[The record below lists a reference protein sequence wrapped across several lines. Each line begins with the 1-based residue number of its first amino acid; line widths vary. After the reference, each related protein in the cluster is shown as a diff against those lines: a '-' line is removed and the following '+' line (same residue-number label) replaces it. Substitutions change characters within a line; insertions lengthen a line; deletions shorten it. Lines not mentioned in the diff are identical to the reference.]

1 LLAGARGLRSAR
13 RMRHWAG
20 VGLILVA
27 AVGLLLRGGALERRP
42 LHNDEAINA
51 VKLRALWE
59 RGEYRYDPHEYHGP
73 ALYFLT
79 LPFLAAASSFE
90 PDQPAIAA
98 MRSMSVACGIAL
110 ILGLWLLRGALGPG
124 PMIAAAAWT
133 AVSTAMVYYSR
144 YYIHEM
150 LLVLVTF

>member
-1 LLAGARGLRSAR
+1 
-13 RMRHWAG
+13 
-20 VGLILVA
+20 
-27 AVGLLLRGGALERRP
+27 
-42 LHNDEAINA
+42 
-51 VKLRALWE
+51 
-59 RGEYRYDPHEYHGP
+59 
-73 ALYFLT
+73 YFLT

-150 LLVLVTF
+150 LLVLVTFVTFAACWRYACHPRAAWALVAGAGVGLMYATKETFV